1 MSTEEL
7 KSKAEKYISLEE
19 EAWKKVRISVP
30 EDSALFEIAKDF
42 LQMARNYF
50 EDAKSFYAKGDLVNT
65 VAASSYSYGWLD
77 AGVRMGIL
85 DGSGD
90 HRLFIH
96 YR

>member
-1 MSTEEL
+1 MEDL

-19 EAWKKVRISVP
+19 EAWLKVRIAVP
-30 EDSALFEIAKDF
+30 ENSSLHGIAEDF
-42 LQMARNYF
+42 LRMAHDYF
-50 EDAKSFYAKGDLVNT
+50 EDAKSFYSKGDLVNS
-65 VAASSYSYGWLD
+65 VAAASYSYGWLD

-85 DGSGD
+85 EGSGD